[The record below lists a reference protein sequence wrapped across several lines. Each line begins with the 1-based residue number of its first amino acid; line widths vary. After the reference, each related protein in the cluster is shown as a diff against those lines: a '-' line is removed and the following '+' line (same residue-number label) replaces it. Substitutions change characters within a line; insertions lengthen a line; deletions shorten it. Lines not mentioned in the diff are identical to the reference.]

1 MYQKG
6 QWEKQTAGGHTAAGS
21 DHLLPE
27 DGGAGLA
34 FSPAERDTIRDLKR
48 QGWTIEEIALRC
60 KRTPTEIEL
69 LLELP
74 D

>member
-1 MYQKG
+1 LNNWQYFLYQKG

-34 FSPAERDTIRDLKR
+34 FSPAERDNT
-48 QGWTIEEIALRC
+48 C
-60 KRTPTEIEL
+60 V
-69 LLELP
+69 
-74 D
+74 